1 MVFIMA
7 KTIGSWMKH
16 NVVSIHAD
24 ATLLD
29 AAHLLA
35 EKKVGTL
42 PVVDDKGQ
50 LIGLTSMRKIVRFFL
65 PDFINVIEDVDFV
78 RDFGAIDIPSPVDIK
93 IGAKKTVR
101 ELMEEA
107 VSVEEGESLMRALS
121 LMITHDIQD
130 LPVVRNGKLVGIA
143 SRVDIGR
150 AFIERWLDEL
160 PSRKKKSSR

>member
-1 MVFIMA
+1 MA
-7 KTIGSWMKH
+7 KMIGSWMKH

-24 ATLLD
+24 ASLLD

-42 PVVDDKGQ
+42 PVVDEKNH
-50 LIGLTSMRKIVRFFL
+50 LIGFTSMHKIVRFFL

-93 IGAKKTVR
+93 SGGEKTVG
-101 ELMEEA
+101 ELMDEP
-107 VSVEEGESLMRALS
+107 VSVEEDESLMRALS

-130 LPVVRNGKLVGIA
+130 LPVVRKGKLVGIA

-150 AFIERWLDEL
+150 AFIHSWLNEL
-160 PSRKKKSSR
+160 PKRKKKK